1 VRRHSILPEDWRR
14 AIFDPPQ
21 THEEAQIRFALSQ
34 ADIDNALSR
43 RWSRNKLG
51 FVLQLA
57 LVRDLGRPLR
67 RGETISPAALPPV
80 SYTTSG
86 DTIRCRSSN

>member
-43 RWSRNKLG
+43 R
-51 FVLQLA
+51 
-57 LVRDLGRPLR
+57 
-67 RGETISPAALPPV
+67 
-80 SYTTSG
+80 
-86 DTIRCRSSN
+86 